1 MPRLPAFILL
11 LVLFLFSACSTPS
24 WFPIKKG
31 PPHLAKSKELVD
43 KEVVIIDKEEY
54 VKVLNPKASEAGGQ
68 PKYIYVPVKEY
79 LAKKDS
85 FATTASRKEQP
96 SKDARLSAEPTAPA
110 TEKEGSSVTK
120 PLPTVPDLKKKVVI
134 THFDDRITQ
143 ADETF
148 GDWAAEK
155 LIKEVNRRS
164 LRTLFV
170 DFEMVKEF
178 LEKRQISLSDLETP
192 KVLQLLS
199 EVFGIHA
206 IVVGHLSGPYVF
218 TTKAGKDDGTASAI
232 IKIEMTVVDTFSGK
246 TIKNLSAAN
255 PIIAAKE
262 RGTFSEEKAKLKA
275 IDFAVADLGRSLARE
290 LDGLNWF
297 CRIAKVEGE
306 DVFLNAGKLTGLKVG
321 DVLNIVDPG
330 EPGKQ
335 NQVKGKVQIS
345 AFFGIDASVGR
356 LINGV
361 KPDSND
367 VLTLAKRER
376 F

>member
-79 LAKKDS
+79 LAKEDS
-85 FATTASRKEQP
+85 FATTASQKEQP